1 MEKENRTVVIKNR
14 TRKATQPISQVMSSN
29 KSPFSREFYSR
40 HVGKAFLILFM
51 LYGYVQLRYA
61 YDDALYNLGK
71 LKDELADARYVSIST
86 WGELTSKNKPEIVR
100 GKLENNSQLITA
112 DEPPYLLK

>member
-1 MEKENRTVVIKNR
+1 MEKKVRKEDFL
-14 TRKATQPISQVMSSN
+14 RKAGSRIGDSN
-29 KSPFSREFYSR
+29 NSPFSREFYGR

-61 YDDALYNLGK
+61 YDEAIYNLGK
-71 LKDELADARYVSIST
+71 LKEELADARYVTIST
-86 WGELTSKNKPEIVR
+86 WGELTSKNKPEKVR
-100 GKLENNSQLITA
+100 DDLSSKADLITA

>member
-1 MEKENRTVVIKNR
+1 MAKKDKKEAFIN
-14 TRKATQPISQVMSSN
+14 KANSIISSN
-29 KSPFSREFYSR
+29 VSPLTKEFWVR
-40 HVGKAFLILFM
+40 NVGKTFLIIFM

-61 YDDALYNLGK
+61 YDQALYNLGK

-100 GKLENNSQLITA
+100 SKISNNVQLITA
-112 DEPPYLLK
+112 DEPPYILE